1 METFWL
7 TLILVFF
14 GSLFPNIIKW
24 VMFLLFRTSDE
35 EVQLR
40 GELKTLRR
48 ELASVSPVDE
58 FARYARLQRK
68 INKIEEQVM
77 SKGQSRMDV
86 RESLR
91 WKSTKAVQALIGSVL
106 VYITLTCRAEPVAWG
121 LSNNLWPLGSLL
133 QYPTGV
139 EGTVSTVMWLFICN
153 SACRTLIK

>member
-1 METFWL
+1 MNQFESEML
-7 TLILVFF
+7 KC
-14 GSLFPNIIKW
+14 SRQ

-40 GELKTLRR
+40 GELKRLRR

-91 WKSTKAVQALIGSVL
+91 WKSTKAVQALIV
-106 VYITLTCRAEPVAWG
+106 I
-121 LSNNLWPLGSLL
+121 NNLFGES
-133 QYPTGV
+133 
-139 EGTVSTVMWLFICN
+139 WLVIN
-153 SACRTLIK
+153 